1 MKVLSTLF
9 LLTAVV
15 AALPQPQESV
25 PSDND
30 TSIDVFYNGTA
41 CNDIACV
48 TLEFPEDLG
57 YTYDNTSSLA
67 ENTTDIDTSNPLQR
81 RKGRTDALALA
92 ADVLHYYSSQYEEW
106 LKDQTRRRDFTRGL
120 SSKLRDDT
128 GCNIFVCN
136 VGYTVST
143 PCDYVGNVHLDLKQK
158 DATVVTYSI
167 CFANIL
173 TFHRQGDGG
182 FENWAWATAGANSC
196 VARSDPAYV
205 DCKYS
210 SPRCEKPDA

>member
-9 LLTAVV
+9 LLTALV
-15 AALPQPQESV
+15 AALPQESV
-25 PSDND
+25 SSEND

-48 TLEFPEDLG
+48 TIELPEDLG

-67 ENTTDIDTSNPLQR
+67 DNTTTIGENNNLRR
-81 RKGRTDALALA
+81 RKGKTDALALA
-92 ADVLHYYSSQYEEW
+92 ADVLNYYSSQYEAW
-106 LKDQTRRRDFTRGL
+106 LKDQERRRDFTQGI
-120 SSKLRDDT
+120 SAKLRDDT

-143 PCDYVGNVHLDLKQK
+143 PCDYVGTVHLDLKQK

-167 CFANIL
+167 CFADKL
-173 TFHRQGDGG
+173 TFHRRGDGG
-182 FENWAWATAGANSC
+182 YENWAWATAESNSC
-196 VARSDPAYV
+196 VARADTAYV
-205 DCKYS
+205 DCHYS
-210 SPRCEKPDA
+210 SARCEKPDA